1 VSAPAAGALATD
13 APPADALPPAG
24 VVLARLWLY
33 AARHGRL
40 VASSVGVLLADVA
53 LDLALP
59 DLVRRAIDGPVAAGS
74 AAGLATFALILTG
87 VVILRA
93 LARTLQQYVTVLTGQ
108 RVGMSL
114 RQDVFAHL
122 QRMGLSYY
130 DRTPVGTL
138 VTRVTSDVDAVEE
151 FFSSGVAAVFYDLLK
166 LLLILAW
173 LAWLDL
179 GLAAA
184 VLGIVPVL
192 LVVTALFTR
201 RSRRDFRRVRAE
213 VAATNAVTQEA
224 ISGVRVTRLF
234 DRADRAT
241 AQFDER
247 VDRLLLAHRATIFNF
262 GFFFPA
268 VDFLQAVALGLVVAL
283 GATRILDG
291 SLTYGALTQFVLYTN
306 YFFEPLRDLSQN
318 FNMLLQAM
326 VSSERVFKLMDTPE
340 QVPVRADAVPAG
352 RLLGRVQFDD
362 VRFSYVPGE
371 PVLQGV
377 SFDAAPGSTLALVG
391 ATGAGK
397 SSVVGLASRFYDVD
411 GGRVLVDG
419 RDVREYEPRSLR
431 GKIAVVPQDVFL
443 FAGTVLEN
451 VRLGDPAISRERV
464 EAAIRAVHADR
475 FVARLEKGLDEEV
488 RERGTNFSLGER
500 QLLAFARA
508 LVHDPSILVLD
519 EATASIDTETEA
531 LIQDAIHTLR
541 KGRTT
546 IVVAHRLSTIK
557 DADQILV
564 LHHGQVRERGTH
576 ASLLAADGLYRRL
589 YELQAREAA
598 GA

>member
-1 VSAPAAGALATD
+1 VSGTTIPAAPE
-13 APPADALPPAG
+13 APPADVLPPAG
-24 VVLARLWLY
+24 AVLARLWAY

-40 VASSVGVLLADVA
+40 VKSSIGVTISVGVLELAA
-53 LDLALP
+53 P
-59 DLVRRAIDGPVAAGS
+59 DLVRRAIDGPVQRGS
-74 AAGLATFALILTG
+74 ASGLLVLALLLAG
-87 VVILRA
+87 VVVLGA
-93 LARTLQQYVTVLTGQ
+93 LARAVQQYMTVLTGQ

-114 RQDVFAHL
+114 RQDVFSHL
-122 QRMGLSYY
+122 QRMGLSFY

-138 VTRVTSDVDAVEE
+138 VTRVTSDVEAVEE

-166 LLLILAW
+166 LVLILGW
-173 LAWLDL
+173 LAWIDL
-179 GLAAA
+179 SLAGVVLA
-184 VLGIVPVL
+184 VVPVL
-192 LVVTALFTR
+192 LGVTAVFTR

-213 VAATNAVTQEA
+213 VASTNAFTQEA
-224 ISGVRVTRLF
+224 IGGARVTRLF
-234 DRADRAT
+234 DRADRAR
-241 AQFDER
+241 AGFDER
-247 VDRLLLAHRATIFNF
+247 VDRLLGAHRATVFNF
-262 GFFFPA
+262 AFFFPA

-283 GATRILDG
+283 GAPRVLEG
-291 SLTYGALTQFVLYTN
+291 SLTFGTLAQFCLYAFM
-306 YFFEPLRDLSQN
+306 FFDPLRDLSQN

-326 VSSERVFKLMDTPE
+326 VSSERVFKLMDAPE

-352 RLLGRVQFDD
+352 ALSGAVRFDD

-371 PVLQGV
+371 PVLEGV
-377 SFDAAPGSTLALVG
+377 SFDVAPGSTLALVG

-397 SSVVGLASRFYDVD
+397 SSVVGLISRFYDVD
-411 GGRVLVDG
+411 SGRVLVDG

-431 GKIAVVPQDVFL
+431 SRIAVVPQDVFL
-443 FAGTVLEN
+443 FAGTVLDN
-451 VRLGDPAISRERV
+451 VRLSDPSISRERV

-475 FVARLEKGLDEEV
+475 FVARLPKGLDEEV

-531 LIQDAIHTLR
+531 LIQDAIKTLR
-541 KGRTT
+541 AGRTT
-546 IVVAHRLSTIK
+546 IVVAHRLSTVR